1 LIYTDG
7 ACLDNGQQ
15 NPRAGC
21 GFVFRPSTPASPDGE
36 PAFDGTVSFRLES
49 KCPRGTTQP
58 QTSNRA
64 ELRAVIG
71 ALQFRAWYGEGW
83 KRLVIAT
90 DSEYVVSGATK
101 WVPGWERNG
110 WLTAKKA
117 PVKNRDSWELLLEEV
132 RKLAEQGVDML
143 FWRIPREL
151 NKVADEA
158 AKKGASLNEQTKFT
172 KIHGVMV

>member
-15 NPRAGC
+15 NPRGGC
-21 GFVFRPSTPASPDGE
+21 GFVFRSSTPASPDGE
-36 PAFDGTVSFRLES
+36 PVFDGTVSFRLES
-49 KCPRGTTQP
+49 KGPGGTTQP

-71 ALQFRAWYGEGW
+71 VLQFRAWYGEGW

-90 DSEYVVSGATK
+90 DSEYVVNGATK

-110 WLTAKKA
+110 WFTAKKTS
-117 PVKNRDSWELLLEEV
+117 VKNRDSWELLLEEV
-132 RKLAEQGVDML
+132 RKLAEQGVDVL

-158 AKKGASLNEQTKFT
+158 AKKGASLNEQTLFT
-172 KIHGVMV
+172 KIHGC